1 MSTTKH
7 LDDLLVASIQD
18 VQSSIGANDSK
29 ASAALIVHG
38 LVFTGL
44 IELLVNLGGVYRG
57 ASDAQRVIALIF
69 LFLVLLTFL
78 LSIYFIMRALLPYHP
93 EKLQSKLGD
102 RFPEVFFPLRF
113 LKDPNPYAAYTKCLG
128 ELDGEKD
135 GIWRELAAERLKLA
149 DVLRYEAGNTRRGY
163 QFLRFEIAFAAA
175 FLIVL
180 ATAVL

>member
-1 MSTTKH
+1 VSTPKH

-18 VQSSIGANDSK
+18 VQSSIGANDNK

-44 IELLVNLGGVYRG
+44 IQLLVSLGGVYRS

-69 LFLVLLTFL
+69 LFLVLITFL
-78 LSIYFIMRALLPYHP
+78 ISIYFIMRALLPYHP
-93 EKLQSKLGD
+93 EKLEGKLGD
-102 RFPEVFFPLRF
+102 RFQGLFFPLRF
-113 LKDPNPYAAYTKCLG
+113 LDDRDPYASYAARLSELQG
-128 ELDGEKD
+128 ED

-149 DVLRYEAGNTRRGY
+149 DVLRYESNNTRRGY
-163 QFLRFEIAFAAA
+163 QFLRFELAFAAA

>member
-1 MSTTKH
+1 MSTSKH
-7 LDDLLVASIQD
+7 LDDLLLASIQD

-57 ASDAQRVIALIF
+57 AGEAQRVVALIF

-93 EKLQSKLGD
+93 EKLERKLGD
-102 RFPEVFFPLRF
+102 RFPEVFFPQRF
-113 LKDPNPYAAYTKCLG
+113 LKDPDPYASYAKRLG
-128 ELDGEKD
+128 ELDGEE
-135 GIWRELAAERLKLA
+135 GIWPELAAERLKLA